1 MKLPQILRFHSV
13 SFEIAKKYKWRIKE
27 KQQLEKLRN
36 IRQQLR
42 DIIETNK
49 TIGEIIDIGDKN
61 QQWFEKGDKYK
72 ELSTGNPVLFNLLKN
87 IKITEVVNVIKTMI
101 SSYSEFGTQHSSK
114 GLAYRNIVGV
124 VDNGNWYRGANYENV
139 FKQNPKGGSSD
150 TEALQE
156 YTRRMM
162 YVVGSR
168 AECNLYFFFYNE
180 GDKSQSIIQDANSFF
195 GEQNVINLDIE
206 Q

>member
-1 MKLPQILRFHSV
+1 M
-13 SFEIAKKYKWRIKE
+13 EE
-27 KQQLEKLRN
+27 LRN

-42 DIIETNK
+42 DSIKTNK
-49 TIGEIIDIGDKN
+49 TIGEIIDIGEKN
-61 QQWFEKGDKYK
+61 QQWFEKGDRYK

-124 VDNGNWYRGANYENV
+124 VDKGNWYKGANYENV

-150 TEALQE
+150 AKGLQE

-195 GEQNVINLDIE
+195 GEQNVIDLDIE